1 MVSSNSWPKST
12 LEPGGWF
19 QLGAFFNFQNF
30 KSFLYG
36 FQQYFFGISVAVVAC
51 MTRLLIFAYIVFV
64 LVLSAKAGASA
75 DQKSSFLG
83 LGFNYSSEAP

>member
-1 MVSSNSWPKST
+1 
-12 LEPGGWF
+12 
-19 QLGAFFNFQNF
+19 
-30 KSFLYG
+30 
-36 FQQYFFGISVAVVAC
+36 

-75 DQKSSFLG
+75 GQKSSFLG